1 MEKWNLIIDVARC
14 GSCNNCALAAKDE
27 HVGNDFP
34 GYSAPH
40 AALGANVIS
49 VRRKVRGSG
58 SMLDTAHLPS
68 MCNHCDNAPC
78 LKAGADGAV
87 RKRSDGIVIIDP
99 VKARGR
105 RDLVDACPY
114 GAIVWNEEQQLPQT
128 WIFDAH
134 LLDQGWKAPRCE
146 QVCPTNVFEAVRLE
160 DDEMQRRAKVE
171 RLAVLKPEL
180 GTKPRV
186 YYRNLHRYTHCF
198 IGGSVW
204 ASIDGVAECIEGA
217 SVVLRKGVQLIAN
230 AATDVFGEFRFDGLA
245 AGSGAYGI
253 EVTHAE
259 HGRAIA
265 DATLGADSIN
275 VGELRLGPIHREEI

>member
-14 GSCNNCALAAKDE
+14 GGCNNCALAAKDE

-186 YYRNLHRYTHCF
+186 YYRTLHRYTHCF

-245 AGSGAYGI
+245 AGSGVYEI
-253 EVTHAE
+253 DVTHAE
-259 HGRAIA
+259 HGQAIA
-265 DATLGADSIN
+265 RATLGGDSIN
-275 VGELRLGPIHREEI
+275 VGELRLAPNSREET